1 MRLVPWF
8 MVYKS
13 IAEIKR
19 EYCWVLIRV
28 HWNQSVPLQ
37 GDLPYS
43 GIAFPT
49 RYFYIMPY
57 SSTFEECTVVFG
69 LARKSKYVELE
80 KQNDELKAYMN
91 VLTAEMG
98 TLREEVAELK
108 MDMRASK
115 IKTRRLQEETNTL
128 RIQRQGLTDSIEI
141 LTKER
146 EIFQK
151 TIQDLCQAVRKQ
163 KRTH

>member
-1 MRLVPWF
+1 

-13 IAEIKR
+13 IAEI
-19 EYCWVLIRV
+19 EHQHCGVLCRM
-28 HWNQSVPLQ
+28 HWNQSIPLQ

-49 RYFYIMPY
+49 GYFYIVPY
-57 SSTFEECTVVFG
+57 PSTFEERTMVFG
-69 LARKSKYVELE
+69 LTRKSKYVELE

-98 TLREEVAELK
+98 TLRKEVAELK

>member
-1 MRLVPWF
+1 

-13 IAEIKR
+13 IAEIKHQH
-19 EYCWVLIRV
+19 CGVLIRA
-28 HWNQSVPLQ
+28 HWNQFIPLQ

-49 RYFYIMPY
+49 RYFYIILYP
-57 SSTFEECTVVFG
+57 STFEESTVVFG
-69 LARKSKYVELE
+69 LTRKSKYVELE

-98 TLREEVAELK
+98 TLRKEVAELK

-115 IKTRRLQEETNTL
+115 IKTRRLQEETNAL
-128 RIQRQGLTDSIEI
+128 RIQRQGLNDSIEI

-151 TIQDLCQAVRKQ
+151 TIQELCQAVRKQ